1 MQKFILLIGLFI
13 FPLFSVGSVDPG
25 YSPLNK
31 MNNNSVCSLNWKEKI
46 VLRILQKKI
55 RKKHFS
61 TDQPKVKDH
70 GKTALILG
78 IIALAGLL
86 IPFVN
91 LFSLPLAI
99 IAIVIGFRELKKNPK
114 NNNAKIALLLA
125 WLTVALF
132 IVGFSLV
139 LLILLLPI
147 M

>member
-1 MQKFILLIGLFI
+1 MQKFILLIALFI

-25 YSPLNK
+25 HSPLNK
-31 MNNNSVCSLNWKEKI
+31 MNNNSIYQLTWKEKI

-55 RKKHFS
+55 HKKRFS
-61 TDQPKVKDH
+61 TGQPKVKDH

-86 IPFVN
+86 IPIVN

-99 IAIVIGFRELKKNPK
+99 ISIIMGFRELKRNPK
-114 NNNAKIALLLA
+114 NNSAKIALLLG

-139 LLILLLPI
+139 LLIFLLPV

>member
-1 MQKFILLIGLFI
+1 MNKFVLVIALFI
-13 FPLFSVGSVDPG
+13 FPLFSNGSVDPG
-25 YSPLNK
+25 YSALNK
-31 MNNNSVCSLNWKEKI
+31 MNNNAVYTLNWKEKI

-55 RKKHFS
+55 RKKKYS
-61 TDQPKVKDH
+61 NGQPKVKDN

-99 IAIVIGFRELKKNPK
+99 ISIVMGFRELKKNPK
-114 NNNAKIALLLA
+114 NSSAKIALLLS
-125 WLTVALF
+125 WLTVAFF
-132 IVGFSLV
+132 IIGFSIV
-139 LLILLLPI
+139 LLIYLLPI